1 MRDLDRMID
10 EALDT
15 EEREL
20 LRSIGEEPGY
30 LRQAIGVFSGRTGW
44 VNVVL
49 MIVQGIA
56 FLAGAWA
63 AWHFFQDGRTG
74 RTVALGISRRRAADP
89 VCHHQDGG
97 AAENRDQ
104 PHHPRTEADRATDR
118 AQPRSLVR
126 LGFGQHLAE
135 AQRQIERFRMRG
147 PEEQRP
153 GDKALEAENEWVV

>member
-63 AWHFFQDGRTG
+63 AWHFFKMDEP
-74 RTVALGISRRRAADP
+74 VAQLRWGFPAAVLLILSAIIKMAVLPRIETNRIIRELKRIELQIARSRAA
-89 VCHHQDGG
+89 
-97 AAENRDQ
+97 
-104 PHHPRTEADRATDR
+104 
-118 AQPRSLVR
+118 
-126 LGFGQHLAE
+126 
-135 AQRQIERFRMRG
+135 
-147 PEEQRP
+147 
-153 GDKALEAENEWVV
+153 